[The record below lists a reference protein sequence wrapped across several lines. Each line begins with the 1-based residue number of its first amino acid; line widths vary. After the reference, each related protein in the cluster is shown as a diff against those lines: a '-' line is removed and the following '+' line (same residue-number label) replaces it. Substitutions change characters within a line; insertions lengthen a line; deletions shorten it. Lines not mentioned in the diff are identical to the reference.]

1 MFSGRISDAVAKQIE
16 KKIAENNDLNALS
29 NSELADLAVEFVGD
43 APPSSV
49 PRETVIEILSQQPQI
64 TEWRSAVKQRAV
76 EAAKEKVSEVAA
88 NVDPRMADM
97 IKQQFGQWLQNSGL
111 SSVEITTKIDT
122 NSDGK
127 ITDAELRQFI
137 TNLSG
142 TNPPDWVSVTLMN
155 ILDTDNNGVIEVQ
168 ELWSYLGA
176 IGFSVPSI
184 DAPVIEEQVVSLPD
198 STNETNDEVPE
209 IDIDSELEQ
218 ITDSAPLTPPVNDS
232 EMVQEETVTEEH
244 HEPIEVELSDTESSV
259 NTSIE
264 IGIERLHSTRL
275 HRESVEVI
283 NSTMPGLC
291 KLMVDRVERTLM
303 VTDSYRGGMT
313 AVGLL
318 DGGPYSV
325 AVLFEPVHN
334 DKIEAMLGKEL
345 TFTGQLYEWSS
356 GLRQAKLKA
365 VEFNH

>member
-1 MFSGRISDAVAKQIE
+1 M
-16 KKIAENNDLNALS
+16 
-29 NSELADLAVEFVGD
+29 
-43 APPSSV
+43 
-49 PRETVIEILSQQPQI
+49 
-64 TEWRSAVKQRAV
+64 
-76 EAAKEKVSEVAA
+76 
-88 NVDPRMADM
+88 
-97 IKQQFGQWLQNSGL
+97 
-111 SSVEITTKIDT
+111 
-122 NSDGK
+122 
-127 ITDAELRQFI
+127 
-137 TNLSG
+137 
-142 TNPPDWVSVTLMN
+142 
-155 ILDTDNNGVIEVQ
+155 
-168 ELWSYLGA
+168 
-176 IGFSVPSI
+176 PSI
-184 DAPVIEEQVVSLPD
+184 DAPVIEEQVASLPD
-198 STNETNDEVPE
+198 STSETNDEITE

-232 EMVQEETVTEEH
+232 EIIQEETVSVIH
-244 HEPIEVELSDTESSV
+244 HETIEAELIDTESSV

>member
-64 TEWRSAVKQRAV
+64 SEWRSTVKQRAV
-76 EAAKEKVSEVAA
+76 EAAKQKVSEMAA

-127 ITDAELRQFI
+127 ITDTELRQFI
-137 TNLSG
+137 INLSG
-142 TNPPDWVSVTLMN
+142 TNPPDWVSVTLMS
-155 ILDTDNNGVIEVQ
+155 ILDADNNGVIEVQ
-168 ELWSYLGA
+168 ELWDYLGA
-176 IGFSVPSI
+176 IGFNVPTI
-184 DAPVIEEQVVSLPD
+184 DAPVIEEQVASPPD
-198 STNETNDEVPE
+198 SASETNHETPD
-209 IDIDSELEQ
+209 IDIDRELEQ
-218 ITDSAPLTPPVNDS
+218 ITDSVPATPLVNDS
-232 EMVQEETVTEEH
+232 EIVQDEIHVEQH
-244 HEPIEVELSDTESSV
+244 HIPIEEAVNDTESSV

-264 IGIERLHSTRL
+264 VGIERLHSTRL
-275 HRESVEVI
+275 HRESLEVI
-283 NSTMPGLC
+283 STTMPGLC
-291 KLMVDRVERTLM
+291 RLTVERVERTLM

-334 DKIEAMLGKEL
+334 DKIETMLGKEL
-345 TFTGQLYEWSS
+345 IFTGQLYEWSS

-365 VEFNH
+365 IEFNH

>member
-1 MFSGRISDAVAKQIE
+1 MSNNIMKLSKR
-16 KKIAENNDLNALS
+16 KI
-29 NSELADLAVEFVGD
+29 
-43 APPSSV
+43 
-49 PRETVIEILSQQPQI
+49 
-64 TEWRSAVKQRAV
+64 
-76 EAAKEKVSEVAA
+76 
-88 NVDPRMADM
+88 
-97 IKQQFGQWLQNSGL
+97 
-111 SSVEITTKIDT
+111 
-122 NSDGK
+122 
-127 ITDAELRQFI
+127 
-137 TNLSG
+137 
-142 TNPPDWVSVTLMN
+142 
-155 ILDTDNNGVIEVQ
+155 
-168 ELWSYLGA
+168 
-176 IGFSVPSI
+176 
-184 DAPVIEEQVVSLPD
+184 
-198 STNETNDEVPE
+198 
-209 IDIDSELEQ
+209 
-218 ITDSAPLTPPVNDS
+218 
-232 EMVQEETVTEEH
+232 
-244 HEPIEVELSDTESSV
+244 DTESSV

-291 KLMVDRVERTLM
+291 KLMVERVERTLM